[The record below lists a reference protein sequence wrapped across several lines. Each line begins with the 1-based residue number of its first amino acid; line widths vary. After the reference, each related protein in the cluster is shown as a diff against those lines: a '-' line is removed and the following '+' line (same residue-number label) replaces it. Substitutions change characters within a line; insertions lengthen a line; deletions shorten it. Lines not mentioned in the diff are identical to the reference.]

1 MRHTLYWACWIA
13 RWSLHSDGAPISGL
27 PEIGNRSMRKSAIA
41 DLRAP
46 IRGAGNDGMSRMA

>member
-1 MRHTLYWACWIA
+1 MPVRHTARRAYWIA
-13 RWSLHSDGAPISGL
+13 RLSLHSDGAPISGL

-46 IRGAGNDGMSRMA
+46 DASNDAGLTIW